1 MKIKKLH
8 FLRIP
13 HPWKTRVYVV
23 AEGENGMT
31 GIGESTVSQVSNAV
45 LGALRDLSLL
55 ITGFDS
61 SDSNRLRALV
71 GRDIYADGG
80 QILGAAL
87 GGIEAAFSDL
97 EAQGRGVPLYADLGG
112 MVREKIPAYA
122 NGWYRGERDPEVVA
136 ALGAKAV
143 AKGYRALKIDPFG
156 SNWRT
161 LPKKE
166 MDLSLAI
173 LGALRQAVGSEVEI
187 LVEAHSRFDLST
199 AIKLSRRLEKIEPMW
214 LEEPVPFWDIPS
226 YKKLVSSSGVPIAA
240 GESLSRLDQFVDLIR
255 VARVP
260 IIQFDPTHVGGVQAS
275 RAICE
280 LALAQNASI
289 APHSASSVVTHTI
302 CAHFCLS
309 QPHALI
315 LERFQDFEGE
325 DEVKDGITSAAKF
338 SGGFVSMDE
347 KPGLG
352 LEYELEHLLS
362 LHSDKLSEDLN
373 LYRKD
378 WQKREKV

>member
-1 MKIKKLH
+1 MKIKKLN

-23 AEGENGMT
+23 AEGENGLL
-31 GIGESTVSQVSNAV
+31 GIGESTVSQVSNSV
-45 LGALRDLSLL
+45 LGALKDLALL
-55 ITGFDS
+55 VAGFDS
-61 SDSNRLRALV
+61 SESNRLRAVV

-87 GGIEAAFSDL
+87 GGIEAAFCDL
-97 EAQGRGVPLYADLGG
+97 EAKSRGVPLYEDLGG
-112 MVREKIPAYA
+112 KVRDKIPAYA

-136 ALGAKAV
+136 ALGVKAV
-143 AKGYRALKIDPFG
+143 KKGYRALKIDPFG

-166 MDLSLAI
+166 LDLSLAI

-214 LEEPVPFWDIPS
+214 LEEPVPYWDIPS

-240 GESLSRLDQFVDLIR
+240 GESLSRLDQFVELIR

-260 IIQFDPTHVGGVQAS
+260 IVQFDPTHVGGVQAA
-275 RAICE
+275 RAICD

-315 LERFQDFEGE
+315 LERFQDFEGA
-325 DEVKDGITSAAKF
+325 DEVKDGITSAARF
-338 SGGFVSMDE
+338 SDGSVSM
-347 KPGLG
+347 KRTPGLG
-352 LEYELEHLLS
+352 CDFSLDRLRK
-362 LHSDKLSEDLN
+362 LHSDAQSEDLN